1 VSGRPNIVLILNDD
15 MGYSDIGC
23 YGGEVRTTNLD
34 ALAAGGVRLTQF
46 YNTARCCPS
55 RASLLTGL
63 HPHQTGVGHMMSDDG
78 IDGYRGDLNFRC
90 VTIADVLR
98 SAGYSTYMSG
108 KWHVSRFIDGPTHSW
123 PCQRGFD
130 RFYGIIEGASSYFDP
145 VTLTRDNERIETP
158 PAGRVSAPAYTSGA
172 PLRRGNYFITAAIS
186 DEAARFVIQHAE
198 SKGDAPFFMYVAY
211 TAPHWPLQAPEED
224 IKRYAGRFDRGWDVL
239 REERLAR
246 MIEMGII
253 DPKWKLSD
261 RDERL
266 ARWEKAEHKEW
277 QLRRMEV
284 YVAQID
290 RMDQGIGRV
299 IDALR
304 ATGKLDDT
312 LVIFLADNGGC
323 AEELSEGFAK
333 HGLKSYGRVRTRDGR
348 PVRAGNVPGVMPGG
362 EDTYQSCG
370 LPWANVSNTPFR
382 LYKHWV
388 HEGGISTPL
397 VAHWPTGIAS
407 RGELRHRPGQLPD
420 IMATCIDIAG
430 ARYPTEHGG
439 NKILPLEGT
448 SLAPIFDGK
457 PNGKEALY
465 WEHEGNRSVRRGKWK
480 LVCRYPGEW
489 ELYDIVEDRT
499 ELHDLAADC
508 PEVVEELSTLHDAW
522 QERCTVTPW
531 SDLREHRKR
540 RREENKA

>member
-1 VSGRPNIVLILNDD
+1 MSDRPNIVLILNDD

-23 YGGEVRTTNLD
+23 YGGEVRTPNLD
-34 ALAAGGVRLTQF
+34 RLAAGGVRLTQF

-158 PAGRVSAPAYTSGA
+158 RAGRVGVPDSTSGA
-172 PLRRGNYFITAAIS
+172 PMRR
-186 DEAARFVIQHAE
+186 AAR
-198 SKGDAPFFMYVAY
+198 
-211 TAPHWPLQAPEED
+211 
-224 IKRYAGRFDRGWDVL
+224 
-239 REERLAR
+239 
-246 MIEMGII
+246 
-253 DPKWKLSD
+253 
-261 RDERL
+261 
-266 ARWEKAEHKEW
+266 
-277 QLRRMEV
+277 
-284 YVAQID
+284 
-290 RMDQGIGRV
+290 
-299 IDALR
+299 
-304 ATGKLDDT
+304 
-312 LVIFLADNGGC
+312 
-323 AEELSEGFAK
+323 
-333 HGLKSYGRVRTRDGR
+333 
-348 PVRAGNVPGVMPGG
+348 G
-362 EDTYQSCG
+362 E
-370 LPWANVSNTPFR
+370 F
-382 LYKHWV
+382 
-388 HEGGISTPL
+388 
-397 VAHWPTGIAS
+397 
-407 RGELRHRPGQLPD
+407 RHRPGRLPD
-420 IMATCIDIAG
+420 IMATCIDVAG
-430 ARYPTEHGG
+430 AEYPAEHGG
-439 NKILPLEGT
+439 NSILPLEGH
-448 SLAPIFDGK
+448 SLMPIIADGSENAREAR
-457 PNGKEALY
+457 NGTNIPAEPDDRALY
-465 WEHEGNRSVRRGKWK
+465 WEHEGNRSIRRGKWK

-489 ELYDIVEDRT
+489 ELYDIVADRT

-540 RREENKA
+540 RREESKGRARRAG

>member
-1 VSGRPNIVLILNDD
+1 
-15 MGYSDIGC
+15 
-23 YGGEVRTTNLD
+23 
-34 ALAAGGVRLTQF
+34 
-46 YNTARCCPS
+46 
-55 RASLLTGL
+55 ASLLTGL
-63 HPHQTGVGHMMSDDG
+63 HPHQTGVGHMMGDDG

-130 RFYGIIEGASSYFDP
+130 RFHGIIEGASSYFDP

-158 PAGRVSAPAYTSGA
+158 PAGD
-172 PLRRGNYFITAAIS
+172 YFFTDAIS
-186 DEAARFVIQHAE
+186 DEAARFVTEHAE
-198 SKGDAPFFMYVAY
+198 SKGEAPFFMYVAY
-211 TAPHWPLQAPEED
+211 TAPHWPLQAPEDD
-224 IKRYAGRFDRGWDVL
+224 IKRYAGRFDRGWDIL
-239 REERLAR
+239 RQERLAR

-261 RDERL
+261 RDEGL
-266 ARWEKAEHKEW
+266 AEWERAEHKSW

-284 YVAQID
+284 YAAQID

-333 HGLKSYGRVRTRDGR
+333 HGLKSYGRVETRDGR
-348 PVRAGNVPGVMPGG
+348 PVRAGNDPGVMPGG

-397 VAHWPTGIAS
+397 VAHWPAGIVRPKQPQMNADERRLNVS
-407 RGELRHRPGQLPD
+407 ARDAGGSICVHPRSSAVPAAGVLRHRPGQLPD
-420 IMATCIDIAG
+420 IMATCIDVAG
-430 ARYPTEHGG
+430 ARYPAEHGG
-439 NKILPLEGT
+439 NSILPLEGH
-448 SLAPIFDGK
+448 SLMPIITDDSE
-457 PNGKEALY
+457 NTREALY
-465 WEHEGNRSVRRGKWK
+465 WEHEGNRSIRRGKWK

-489 ELYDIVEDRT
+489 ELYDIVADRT

-540 RREENKA
+540 RREEKKA